1 MEKDLRQMKYPE
13 GKRRSTAQST
23 VLSIMMTIC
32 EETGLPSS
40 WQHCLSS
47 SVQTIF
53 GFVEPYAGP
62 F

>member
-1 MEKDLRQMKYPE
+1 MEKDLPQMKYPE
-13 GKRRSTAQST
+13 GKRRSTARSA
-23 VLSIMMTIC
+23 VLSIMMTIS
-32 EETGLPSS
+32 EEIRLPSS
-40 WQHCLSS
+40 WQHCLSL